1 MDQVTVQPSPTKA
14 PLPRRWRPSTFA
26 RSLAT
31 DGFSATT
38 SLMPRVY
45 GTEPGSQPRS
55 LWPGTLPSS
64 HGQRMIRT
72 AKRYAF
78 ATSARNKAHLVLRI
92 HVIIS
97 VDCFVTDPEDTGGQL
112 NLDRAELRGV
122 ARRPARGSP
131 KNFLLD
137 MKSLLS
143 FRALRAAVAE
153 FQRDDALG
161 LAAQLAFYLIFA
173 LFPFLLVLVSLM
185 GTFSSPELAEQVL
198 GYFREVTPEQV
209 YGIIESYLSD
219 IIAGNR
225 PAPGLFSV
233 GLVIALWSASGAFAA
248 LIDALNKAYDVEET
262 RPFWKVRGIALLMT
276 LGLSVMII
284 VGVLLLVAGPPI
296 GRGIADLLGLG
307 EVFTLVWNVVQWP
320 VALSLMVFAVALLY
334 YFAPDAGQPF
344 RWITPGGLIGVLLW
358 VLASVIF
365 RFYVSNFGSYDATYG
380 SIGAVIVLLL
390 YLYISSLTILL
401 GAELNATLVRL
412 KEEISGEQVLD
423 AEPAGEKPDILEE
436 NQQGARD

>member
-1 MDQVTVQPSPTKA
+1 M
-14 PLPRRWRPSTFA
+14 
-26 RSLAT
+26 
-31 DGFSATT
+31 
-38 SLMPRVY
+38 
-45 GTEPGSQPRS
+45 
-55 LWPGTLPSS
+55 
-64 HGQRMIRT
+64 
-72 AKRYAF
+72 
-78 ATSARNKAHLVLRI
+78 
-92 HVIIS
+92 
-97 VDCFVTDPEDTGGQL
+97 TDPEDTGGQL

-122 ARRPARGSP
+122 ARRPARGSL

-143 FRALRAAVAE
+143 VRALRAAVAE

-161 LAAQLAFYLIFA
+161 LAAQLAFYLILA

-185 GTFSSPELAEQVL
+185 GTFSSPELADQVL
-198 GYFREVTPEQV
+198 GYFREVTPQQV
-209 YGIIESYLSD
+209 YEIIDSYLHD

-248 LIDALNKAYDVEET
+248 LINALNKAYDVEET

-284 VGVLLLVAGPPI
+284 IGVLLLVAGPPI

-320 VALSLMVFAVALLY
+320 VALSLMVFTVALLY

-390 YLYISSLTILL
+390 YLYISSLTILF

-436 NQQGARD
+436 NQQGVPD

>member
-1 MDQVTVQPSPTKA
+1 MADSGDK
-14 PLPRRWRPSTFA
+14 
-26 RSLAT
+26 
-31 DGFSATT
+31 G
-38 SLMPRVY
+38 
-45 GTEPGSQPRS
+45 E
-55 LWPGTLPSS
+55 
-64 HGQRMIRT
+64 
-72 AKRYAF
+72 
-78 ATSARNKAHLVLRI
+78 
-92 HVIIS
+92 
-97 VDCFVTDPEDTGGQL
+97 QL

-143 FRALRAAVAE
+143 IRALRAAVAE

-161 LAAQLAFYLIFA
+161 LAAQLAFYLILA

-185 GTFSSPELAEQVL
+185 GTFSSPALAEQVL

-248 LIDALNKAYDVEET
+248 LINALNKAYDVEET

-276 LGLSVMII
+276 LGLSVIVMI
-284 VGVLLLVAGPPI
+284 GVLLLVAGPPI
-296 GRGIADLLGLG
+296 GRGIADLFGLG
-307 EVFTLVWNVVQWP
+307 DVFTLVWNVVQWP
-320 VALSLMVFAVALLY
+320 VALSLMVFTVALLY

-390 YLYISSLTILL
+390 YLYISSLTILF

-412 KEEISGEQVLD
+412 KEEISGKQVLD
-423 AEPAGEKPDILEE
+423 AEPADEKPDILEE
-436 NQQGARD
+436 DQQDVQD

>member
-1 MDQVTVQPSPTKA
+1 M
-14 PLPRRWRPSTFA
+14 
-26 RSLAT
+26 T
-31 DGFSATT
+31 DS
-38 SLMPRVY
+38 
-45 GTEPGSQPRS
+45 
-55 LWPGTLPSS
+55 
-64 HGQRMIRT
+64 
-72 AKRYAF
+72 
-78 ATSARNKAHLVLRI
+78 
-92 HVIIS
+92 
-97 VDCFVTDPEDTGGQL
+97 EDTGGQL

-122 ARRPARGSP
+122 ARRPARGSL

-143 FRALRAAVAE
+143 VRALRAAVAE

-161 LAAQLAFYLIFA
+161 LAAQLAFYLILA

-198 GYFREVTPEQV
+198 GYFREVTPQQV
-209 YGIIESYLSD
+209 YEIIDSYLHD

-233 GLVIALWSASGAFAA
+233 GLIIALWSASGAFAA
-248 LIDALNKAYDVEET
+248 LINALNKAYDVEET

-284 VGVLLLVAGPPI
+284 IGVLLLVAGPLI
-296 GRGIADLLGLG
+296 GRGLADLLGLG

-320 VALSLMVFAVALLY
+320 VALSLMVFTVALLY

-390 YLYISSLTILL
+390 YLYISSLTILF

-436 NQQGARD
+436 NQQGVRD

>member
-1 MDQVTVQPSPTKA
+1 M
-14 PLPRRWRPSTFA
+14 L
-26 RSLAT
+26 
-31 DGFSATT
+31 
-38 SLMPRVY
+38 
-45 GTEPGSQPRS
+45 
-55 LWPGTLPSS
+55 
-64 HGQRMIRT
+64 
-72 AKRYAF
+72 
-78 ATSARNKAHLVLRI
+78 
-92 HVIIS
+92 
-97 VDCFVTDPEDTGGQL
+97 VTDPEDTGGQL

-143 FRALRAAVAE
+143 VRALRAAVAE

-161 LAAQLAFYLIFA
+161 LAAQLAFYLILA

-185 GTFSSPELAEQVL
+185 GTFSSPELADQVL
-198 GYFREVTPEQV
+198 GYFREVTPQQV
-209 YGIIESYLSD
+209 YEIIDSYLHD

-248 LIDALNKAYDVEET
+248 LINALNKAYDVEET

-284 VGVLLLVAGPPI
+284 IGVLLLVAGPLI
-296 GRGIADLLGLG
+296 GRGLADLLGLG

-320 VALSLMVFAVALLY
+320 VALSLMVFTVALLY

-390 YLYISSLTILL
+390 YLYISSLTILF

-436 NQQGARD
+436 NQQGVRD